1 MIDKV
6 INTIYENNM
15 FIKGDKV
22 IVAVSGGPDSMCLL
36 NILYR
41 LKDELGISLAVAHV
55 NHGLRGEEADEDEAY
70 VKKFCDSIKVEYYS
84 IKIDIYKISK
94 EKGISCESAG
104 RESRYEFFE
113 DVRKK
118 INAQKIALA
127 HNANDQAETVLMRII
142 RGTGLDGLI
151 GIKPVRDGKFVRPL
165 INSTRDE
172 IEEYCRV
179 NDISCR
185 IDKTNFENIYTR
197 NKIRLELLPYIK
209 ENFNKDIIGT
219 LIRLSNIIEK
229 DNEFIEQ
236 VSEEKYKKY
245 CENNSEKV
253 IIYSRAFREPEA
265 IVTRIIRRAYN
276 DLKGNLY
283 DLEKIHIYDIINIQK
298 NSTGKKI
305 MLKGGIEASNNYG
318 DIQIYKFKAQDSTNI
333 KKQYN
338 LELGTNEALE
348 FSLKVSLRKIDKEEK
363 VSLKNNNLIKFFDY
377 DKIKNNILLRYR
389 REGDRFNPFGMKGS
403 KKLKDIFIDMKI
415 PKEERDKIPLVCFGD
430 EIAWIVGYKVS
441 DRFKVDKET
450 KNILEI
456 KFEGE
461 ENI

>member
-6 INTIYENNM
+6 ISTIEKNHM
-15 FIKGDKV
+15 FKKGDKV

-36 NILYR
+36 NILYK

-55 NHGLRGEEADEDEAY
+55 NHGLRGEEADEDEAH
-70 VKKFCDSIKVEYYS
+70 VKKICDSIKVEYYS

-113 DVRKK
+113 TIMKK

-127 HNANDQAETVLMRII
+127 HNANDQAETVIMRII
-142 RGTGLDGLI
+142 RGTGLDGLT
-151 GIKPVRDGKFVRPL
+151 GIKPVRDEKFVRPL

-172 IEEYCRV
+172 IEEYCKI
-179 NDISCR
+179 NEISCR

-219 LIRLSNIIEK
+219 LIRLSDTIEK
-229 DNEFIEQ
+229 DNEFIEH
-236 VSEEKYKKY
+236 VAEEKYKRY
-245 CENNSEKV
+245 CENNNEKV
-253 IIYSRAFREPEA
+253 IIYNKAFRESEA
-265 IVTRIIRRAYN
+265 IVTRIIRRAFN

-283 DLEKIHIYDIINIQK
+283 NLEKIHIYDIINIQK

-305 MLKGGIEASNNYG
+305 MLKDGIEASNNYG
-318 DIQIYKFKAQDSTNI
+318 DIHLYKSKNPESIESN
-333 KKQYN
+333 KQYN
-338 LELGTNEALE
+338 LALGANAFLGY
-348 FSLKVSLRKIDKEEK
+348 KYNIYLRKIGRTEK
-363 VSLKNNNLIKFFDY
+363 INLTDNTFVKYFDY
-377 DKIKNNILLRYR
+377 DKIKNAIIVRYR

-403 KKLKDIFIDMKI
+403 KKLKDLFIDMKVL
-415 PKEERDKIPLVCFGD
+415 KEERDKIPLVCFGD
-430 EIAWIVGYKVS
+430 EIAWIVGYRIS

-456 KFEGE
+456 KFEGV